1 MLSSIAEG
9 GQYRGI
15 KVLSSANATARSI
28 YEAAAASKPPAIDPG
43 WGRSG
48 LYKRYLP
55 RPSLFRMLARLSAL
69 LFSVPEID
77 LIAMET
83 NRRQ

>member
-1 MLSSIAEG
+1 M
-9 GQYRGI
+9 
-15 KVLSSANATARSI
+15 
-28 YEAAAASKPPAIDPG
+28 
-43 WGRSG
+43 
-48 LYKRYLP
+48 YKRYLP

-83 NRRQ
+83 NRRQLDLEIYFRLLE